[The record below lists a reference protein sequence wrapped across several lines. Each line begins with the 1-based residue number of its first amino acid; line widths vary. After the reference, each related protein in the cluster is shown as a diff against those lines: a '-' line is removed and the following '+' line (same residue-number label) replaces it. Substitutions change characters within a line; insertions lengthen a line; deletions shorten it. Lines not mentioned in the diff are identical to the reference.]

1 MGMSGAT
8 LLVIL
13 GFLLPATI
21 DALQQ
26 SPPERLR
33 SLLQKHE
40 DPSVEMP
47 LLLPCAYDGLT
58 ARLVTRAGFDATFM
72 TGFGVSAVRG
82 HPDTQLISSHEMQE
96 SANQVAEGLMSSA
109 QEMGRDHPIPC
120 IADGDTGYGN
130 AVNVKRTI
138 WGYARAGMAGV
149 MMEDQVQP
157 KRCGHVAGKAVVG
170 MEEAVQRIK
179 AACDARDEY
188 ETQYGI
194 AGPLIL
200 ARTDALRSDGMD
212 AALERLRRFREAGCD
227 MTFLEA
233 PRSVEE
239 MERYCRE
246 ISGPKLANMLEQ
258 GETPVLP
265 PKELKRMGYTM
276 AAYPLT
282 LLSASIKAMEESLAR
297 IKEGTPTDDMIA
309 SFTDAKEA
317 VGFTRYA
324 QEEDRYRAD

>member
-1 MGMSGAT
+1 MSKFAT
-8 LLVIL
+8 LVIL
-13 GFLLPATI
+13 VGLVAPSQI
-21 DALQQ
+21 QALQL
-26 SPPERLR
+26 SPPDRLR
-33 SLLQKHE
+33 ALLAKHE

-58 ARLVTRAGFDATFM
+58 ARLVTRAGFEATFM

-82 HPDTQLISSHEMQE
+82 HPDTQLVSAHEMQD
-96 SANQVAEGLMSSA
+96 SAHQVAEGLMSSA
-109 QEMGRDHPIPC
+109 QEVGRDHPIPC

-138 WGYARAGMAGV
+138 WAYARAGMAGV

-188 ETQYGI
+188 AAQMGT

-200 ARTDALRSDGMD
+200 ARTDALKSDGMD

-233 PRSVEE
+233 PRSIEE
-239 MERYCRE
+239 MERYCSE

-258 GETPVLP
+258 GETPILA

-297 IKEGTPTDDMIA
+297 IKEGTPTDDIIVP
-309 SFTDAKEA
+309 FGEAKDA

-324 QEEDRYRAD
+324 KEEERYRAD